1 LLRDQ
6 KRSSAMAMYFL
17 HVKVISRGKGGRVTR
32 AAAYRAGERIRDER
46 TSEVY
51 NYTAREDVLHNE
63 IVLASELAG
72 RTDTSWARER
82 AALWNA
88 AEHRARRNAR
98 LAREVLVTL
107 PPELGQAQRTEL
119 ARTFARQLADRYRC
133 AIDLAVHAP
142 RAGSDP
148 RHHHAHLLMTARE
161 VTREGLGRRTT
172 LELSGSERH
181 ARGLPPSKAELLW
194 IRERW
199 AEVTNERL
207 REAGLMERVDHRG
220 YRALGIDREPVPM
233 MPQRVHYAERKSGAP
248 HPVGEDIRARY
259 QERIEARLKGPA
271 ALARVLERQRKE
283 GRQRALAN
291 AARKEGL
298 PKKTPHS
305 ALTREELNRIRRE
318 SYPTRAAEINR
329 RRREHRRAHAAEINL
344 KKREWCKTHAAEVNR
359 QQREAYRRRRAALE
373 AVKAGRPIA
382 QEQTA
387 RRGAAAKRSLTHE
400 RSAGNRPQT
409 SGPAARKIEKPES
422 RTAEESVRRW
432 QRLRELGQPSPT
444 PEESV
449 RQWRSLEKAERAPT
463 EEESRQRWLKLR
475 ERANAAGAAGAAAGS
490 SRGQGGKAG
499 GAGDDEDSKGRKPG
513 RSGPGH
519 ER

>member
-1 LLRDQ
+1 MV
-6 KRSSAMAMYFL
+6 KYFL
-17 HVKVISRGKGGRVTR
+17 YVKVFSRGKGSRVTR

-51 NYTAREDVLHNE
+51 NYSGREDVLHKE

-88 AEHRARRNAR
+88 AEHAGGRRNAR

-142 RAGSDP
+142 RSGSDP

-161 VTREGLGRRTT
+161 VTPGGLGRRTA
-172 LELSGSERH
+172 LELSGKERH
-181 ARGLPPSKAELLW
+181 ARGLPHSKAELLW

-207 REAGLMERVDHRG
+207 REAGLAERVDHRS
-220 YRALGIDREPVPM
+220 YRAQGIEREPVPM
-233 MPQRVHYAERKSGAP
+233 MPQKVYYAERKSGAA
-248 HPVGEDIRARY
+248 HPVGEQIRARHR
-259 QERIEARLKGPA
+259 ERSEALLRGRA

-291 AARKEGL
+291 VAHKEGL

-318 SYPTRAAEINR
+318 LYRTQAAEINR

-344 KKREWCKTHAAEVNR
+344 KKREWIQRHATEVNR
-359 QQREAYRRRRAALE
+359 QQREGYRRRRAALE

-382 QEQTA
+382 QGPAARKGATA
-387 RRGAAAKRSLTHE
+387 ERSLTHE
-400 RSAGNRPQT
+400 RSTGNRPQR
-409 SGPAARKIEKPES
+409 SAPAARKIEKPGP
-422 RTAEESVRRW
+422 TAEESVRRW
-432 QRLRELGQPSPT
+432 QRLRALGRPSPT
-444 PEESV
+444 PEESA
-449 RQWRSLEKAERAPT
+449 RQWRSLEKAERSPT

-475 ERANAAGAAGAAAGS
+475 ERANTAGVAGGAAGS

-499 GAGDDEDSKGRKPG
+499 GAGDDEDPKGRKPG

-519 ER
+519 EL

>member
-1 LLRDQ
+1 
-6 KRSSAMAMYFL
+6 MAKYFL
-17 HVKVISRGKGGRVTR
+17 YVKVFSRGKGSRVTR

-51 NYTAREDVLHNE
+51 NYSGREDVLYKE

-82 AALWNA
+82 SALWNA
-88 AEHRARRNAR
+88 AEHAGGRRNAR

-142 RAGSDP
+142 RSGSDP

-161 VTREGLGRRTT
+161 VTPEGLGRRTT
-172 LELSGSERH
+172 LELSGKERH
-181 ARGLPPSKAELLW
+181 ARGLPHSKAELLW

-207 REAGLMERVDHRG
+207 REAGLAERVDHRS
-220 YRALGIDREPVPM
+220 YRAQGIDREPVPM
-233 MPQRVHYAERKSGAP
+233 MPRKVYYAERNSGAA
-248 HPVGEDIRARY
+248 HPVGEQIRARHR
-259 QERIEARLKGPA
+259 ERSEALLRGRA

-305 ALTREELNRIRRE
+305 ALTREELNHIRRE

-329 RRREHRRAHAAEINL
+329 HRREHRRAHAAEINL
-344 KKREWCKTHAAEVNR
+344 KKPEWRKTHATEVNR
-359 QQREAYRRRRAALE
+359 QQREAYRKRRAALE
-373 AVKAGRPIA
+373 AVKAGRPLA
-382 QEQTA
+382 PGRSA
-387 RRGAAAKRSLTHE
+387 RKGAGAERSAALHE
-400 RSAGNRPQT
+400 RSAGNPPER
-409 SGPAARKIEKPES
+409 SEPAARKIEKPES
-422 RTAEESVRRW
+422 PTAEESVRRW

-444 PEESV
+444 PEESA
-449 RQWRSLEKAERAPT
+449 RQWRSLEKAERSPT
-463 EEESRQRWLKLR
+463 EAESRQRWLKLR
-475 ERANAAGAAGAAAGS
+475 ERANAPGAAGAAAES

-499 GAGDDEDSKGRKPG
+499 GAGDDEDPEGRKPG
-513 RSGPGH
+513 RSGPAH